1 MILIIEV
8 ITLQFDDLII
18 DFDKIIIKDEFHI
31 CFVDCL
37 GKLYYFK

>member
-1 MILIIEV
+1 MMIISEV
-8 ITLQFDDLII
+8 ITLKFDDLII
-18 DFDKIIIKDEFHI
+18 DFDKIIYKDELHI